1 MKSLFVAFTAIISV
15 IYMLNPTWGV
25 IEVIPD
31 NIPVIG
37 NLDEAT
43 AMAVLVAC
51 LRYFGFDIAGFFG
64 KEKKSDLRTVKGKVV
79 DAE

>member
-15 IYMLNPTWGV
+15 IYMLNPTFGL
-25 IEVIPD
+25 IELIPD
-31 NIPVIG
+31 AVPVIG

-43 AMAVLVAC
+43 AMAVLIAC
-51 LRYFGFDIAGFFG
+51 LRYFGCDIAGFFG

>member
-31 NIPVIG
+31 NIPIIG

-51 LRYFGFDIAGFFG
+51 LRYFGYDIAGFFG

>member
-15 IYMLNPTWGV
+15 IYMLNPTLGV

-51 LRYFGFDIAGFFG
+51 LRYFGVDIAGFFG
-64 KEKKSDLRTVKGKVV
+64 KEKKSDIRTVKGKVV

>member
-1 MKSLFVAFTAIISV
+1 MKSIFVAFTAIVSV
-15 IYMLNPTWGV
+15 IYLLNPTFGM
-25 IEVIPD
+25 IELIPD

-43 AMAVLVAC
+43 AMAVVVAC

-64 KEKKSDLRTVKGKVV
+64 KEKKSDLRVVKGKVV
-79 DAE
+79 E